1 MKKTHFLLGLVS
13 GVVIAHNWR
22 FLAKEGIKGG
32 IKAGRSLKELSQRA
46 MEDIEDIAAEA
57 TAEAS
62 ERPPQEPKW

>member
-13 GVVIAHNWR
+13 GVVLAQHWR

-32 IKAGRSLKELSQRA
+32 IKAGRAMKELSQRA